1 MFLDDFGYIFFTRAR
16 WRFGLWDQSRTG
28 DNTLLDVRS
37 YKIDGQSGGELTIL
51 CQAGQSVLLSASQ
64 KYAISR
70 TRVQSTHGSSRC
82 FGQT

>member
-37 YKIDGQSGGELTIL
+37 CEIDGQSGGELTIL
-51 CQAGQSVLLSASQ
+51 
-64 KYAISR
+64 Y
-70 TRVQSTHGSSRC
+70 
-82 FGQT
+82 